1 VVKRFHIITFGCQMN
16 EYDSSKIANIL
27 APVGYIRTEEIKE
40 ADLIL
45 INTCNVREKA
55 EQKVYSLLGRL
66 KRFKQ
71 RNPSTLIGVGGCVAQ
86 QKGESLLHRVEYLD
100 FVFGTHA
107 FFDLPEIL
115 AELSNGTRRACYTD
129 LHYRFEEDRN
139 VQPVSAC
146 GTEVKGLITIMRGCN
161 NFCTFCV
168 VPYVRGREVSRSAKS
183 ILCEAKELLKAGIK
197 EITVLGQNVNSYRS
211 PDEHLGFS
219 ELLELMNGL
228 EGLQRI
234 RFTTSHPKDLSPSLV
249 SAFGKLSKLCPHIHL
264 PLQSGSN
271 RILKRMNRRYTRE
284 DYLNKIEDLRN
295 VCPDISI
302 TTDLIVGFPGE
313 TEADFQETLDVLH
326 MVKFDGAFSFKYSD
340 RVPAKA
346 VRFKDKISEETK
358 SRRLRSLQ
366 AIQKDITMERNIRF
380 ERRIERVLVES
391 RNKKNPLQL
400 TGRIAGNQIV
410 NFEGTEDLIGQVVP
424 IRIEEG
430 LLHSLR
436 GRPALINC
444 QGGAP

>member
-1 VVKRFHIITFGCQMN
+1 MN